1 MMHDAMESIHPITVF
16 VFFAFALIMPML
28 FLHPVFICI
37 SFITGTI
44 WSFYMN
50 GKNLVAF
57 LLKTVLPL
65 TLIVSVLNPLF
76 NHQGVTVLFYLRDNP
91 ITIESICYG
100 ITSAL
105 MFGTVLIWFSCFNR
119 IVTSDK
125 IIYLFGNLLPSISI
139 LITMVLR
146 FVPLYRQQI
155 KKFSIA
161 MRAQGFDYS
170 EGNLLDRAKHGLSI
184 LSALI
189 TWGLESSVA
198 TADSMRS
205 RGHGLVRRT
214 TYSRYR
220 FDKRDILIS
229 VILAIG
235 IGFVGIAASFKA
247 VYFSFYPF
255 IKQNQWDVLAIAC
268 VIVYSIILLLPIILN
283 LGELAAWHR
292 LKLKN

>member
-1 MMHDAMESIHPITVF
+1 MTHDAMENIHPITVF

-50 GKNLVAF
+50 GKKMFAF
-57 LLKTVLPL
+57 LAKVVLPL
-65 TLIVSVLNPLF
+65 TLIVFVLNPLF
-76 NHQGVTVLFYLRDNP
+76 NHQGITVLFYLRDNP
-91 ITIESICYG
+91 ITMESIYYG
-100 ITSAL
+100 IVSAL
-105 MFGTVLIWFSCFNR
+105 MYGTVLIWFPCFNR

-139 LITMVLR
+139 LITMALR
-146 FVPLYRQQI
+146 FVPLYKQQI
-155 KKFSIA
+155 KKVSIA
-161 MRAQGFDYS
+161 LRAQGFDCS
-170 EGNLLDRAKHGLSI
+170 EGNLLERAKHGLSI
-184 LSALI
+184 FSALI
-189 TWGLESSVA
+189 TWGLESSVV

-205 RGHGLVRRT
+205 RGHGLFRRT
-214 TYSRYR
+214 SYSRYS

-229 VILAIG
+229 AILMVG
-235 IGFVGIAASFKA
+235 IGFIGVAAGFKA

-255 IKQNQWDVLAIAC
+255 IKQNAWDALSIAC
-268 VIVYSIILLLPIILN
+268 VIVYSIILLLPVILN

-292 LKLKN
+292 LKSKN

>member
-1 MMHDAMESIHPITVF
+1 MMHDAMEGIHPIVVF

-28 FLHPVFICI
+28 FLHPVFIFI

-44 WSFYMN
+44 WSFFMN
-50 GKNLVAF
+50 GKRAISF
-57 LLKTVLPL
+57 LCKIIFPL

-76 NHQGVTVLFYLRDNP
+76 NHQGITVLFYLKDNP
-91 ITIESICYG
+91 ITKESIFYG
-100 ITSAL
+100 LTAAL
-105 MFGTVLIWFSCFNR
+105 MFGTVLIWFSCFNS

-146 FVPLYRQQI
+146 FVPLYKQQI
-155 KKFSIA
+155 KKISIA

-170 EGNLLDRAKHGLSI
+170 DGNLLERAKHGLSI
-184 LSALI
+184 FSALI
-189 TWGLESSVA
+189 TWGLESSVV

-205 RGHGLVRRT
+205 RGHGLVKRS

-229 VILAIG
+229 IVLMIG
-235 IGFVGIAASFKA
+235 IGFIGIASGFKA

-255 IKQNQWDVLAIAC
+255 IKQNSWNALAIAC
-268 VIVYSIILLLPIILN
+268 VIVYSIILLIPIILN
-283 LGELAAWHR
+283 LGEIAAWHR